1 MSDQIEKNGEAWIA
15 VVNPHAGS
23 GKTISGWKKA
33 QRMLDAKG
41 IGYRAEMTGRPYNA
55 ACIAF
60 NSAVSGYRKFIAV
73 GGDGTVH
80 DVLGGIMEFIGQA
93 TSGPGRPSL
102 SDFTL
107 AVIPIGSG
115 NDWIKVHNIPRDPEK
130 VVGLIASGAF
140 SMQDVVRVSFGAAGE
155 TAGESRP
162 SYMINVGGIGIDAW
176 ICRRVN
182 ELKARGASGKMLYV
196 SSLLHNLFCYRPSS
210 MRIVCDGSTVFEGPC
225 FSVAFG
231 VGKYSGGGMRQT
243 PGAVLDDGLLD
254 MTVIPPLPTFR
265 IIREAYRLF
274 NGSLL
279 AVRELVHGRYRKI
292 EVTPLGDTSEIVEVD
307 GEVPGRCPVCLEVL
321 PEQIRVLHAS
331 R

>member
-1 MSDQIEKNGEAWIA
+1 MDQIEKKEEAWIA

-41 IGYRAEMTGRPYNA
+41 IGYRAEMTGHPYNA
-55 ACIAF
+55 AGIAF

-80 DVLGGIMEFIGQA
+80 DVLGGIMAFLGQA
-93 TSGPGRPSL
+93 PSGPDRPSL

-115 NDWIKVHNIPRDPEK
+115 NDWIRVHNIPRDPEK

-140 SMQDVVRVSFGAAGE
+140 SMQDVVKVTFKQGEAASGRQE
-155 TAGESRP
+155 P
-162 SYMINVGGIGIDAW
+162 SYMINVGGIGIDSR

-182 ELKARGASGKMLYV
+182 ELKARGASGKLLYV
-196 SSLLHNLFCYRPSS
+196 SSLLHNLFRYMPSS
-210 MRIVCDGSTVFEGPC
+210 MRIVGDGNIVFEGPC

-243 PGAVLDDGLLD
+243 PDAVLDDGLLD
-254 MTVIPPLPTFR
+254 MTVIPPLPAVR
-265 IIREAYRLF
+265 ILREAYRLF

-279 AVRELVHGRYRKI
+279 AVREVVHGRYRRI
-292 EVTPLGDTSEIVEVD
+292 EVTPLGDRSEIVEVD
-307 GEVPGRCPVCLEVL
+307 GEVPGRCPVCFEVL